1 MPAPAPASVPAM
13 APVISDTAVAAT
25 FARFPAPVQQKLL
38 VLRTLI
44 LDTAAATEG
53 VGPIEECLKW
63 GEPAY
68 LTAVTKSGSTIR
80 LGWNKKAPQ
89 QYAMYF
95 NCKTNLVES
104 FRTAFAND
112 FTFRG
117 NRALIFELGKAPPL
131 EPLRLC
137 VLAALTYHQQKLV

>member
-1 MPAPAPASVPAM
+1 MRATAF
-13 APVISDTAVAAT
+13 SDTAVAAV
-25 FARFPAPVQQKLL
+25 FSGFPAPIRQQLL
-38 VLRTLI
+38 MLRKLI

-80 LGWNKKAPQ
+80 LGWNKKVPQ

-95 NCKTNLVES
+95 NCKTNLIES

-112 FTFRG
+112 FKFAG
-117 NRALIFELGKAPPL
+117 NRALIFELGKTLPL

-137 VLAALTYHQQKLV
+137 VRSALTYHQQT

>member
-1 MPAPAPASVPAM
+1 MRATAF
-13 APVISDTAVAAT
+13 SDTAVAAV
-25 FARFPAPVQQKLL
+25 FSGFPAPIRQQLL
-38 VLRTLI
+38 MLRKLI
-44 LDTAAATEG
+44 LETAAATEG

-80 LGWNKKAPQ
+80 LGWNKKVPQ

-95 NCKTNLVES
+95 NCKTNLIES

-112 FTFRG
+112 FKFAG
-117 NRALIFELGKAPPL
+117 NRALIFELGETPPL

-137 VLAALTYHQQKLV
+137 VRSALTYHQQK